1 MTKRNTFELS
11 LAIVTMMLLAMP
23 ATAADQLPDPDG
35 KAADISE
42 PVRKPVKLPGM
53 VIDFQKRCVDLE
65 ATICLDRGYL
75 ELIACTKG
83 SKEHESIVSIEA
95 RPMHVHTALL
105 FLGAT
110 NGNPAMRK
118 PVDEEKTRWVNLPP
132 RGDSINVSLVVKNSE
147 GETVERP
154 ISDFVTR
161 SKERPDEI
169 NDSDDRE
176 RKDAAEKDNTFPHTF
191 LFAGS
196 HLRDNEKGPRQYLA
210 DRSGHVISIA
220 TFGDELLCLPGV
232 QSHANGALMWQIDS
246 THLPKVGTK
255 VTLRLRPQ
263 RDQRTGV
270 KK

>member
-1 MTKRNTFELS
+1 MKAAAKTAV
-11 LAIVTMMLLAMP
+11 LAIIMALFANQNSADEP
-23 ATAADQLPDPDG
+23 AP
-35 KAADISE
+35 KK

-83 SKEHESIVSIEA
+83 SKEHESIVSIKA

-118 PVDEEKTRWVNLPP
+118 SVDEEKMRWVNHPP
-132 RGDSINVSLVVKNSE
+132 RGDPINVYLVVKNSK
-147 GETVERP
+147 GESVERP
-154 ISDFVTR
+154 VSDFVTR
-161 SKERPDEI
+161 SKERTGEI
-169 NDSDDRE
+169 ADDAE
-176 RKDAAEKDNTFPHTF
+176 RGPKEGADKDNKFPHTF

-196 HLRDNEKGPRQYLA
+196 HLRDNGKGPRQYLA
-210 DRSGHVISIA
+210 DLSGHVISVA
-220 TFGDELLCLPGV
+220 TFGDELLCLPDV
-232 QSHANGALMWQIDS
+232 QSHANGALMWQVDS
-246 THLPKVGTK
+246 THLPKVGTM
-255 VTLRLRPQ
+255 VTLRLRPKK
-263 RDQRTGV
+263 DERTGA